1 MMMCKQRSTADIQS
15 LNGAGE
21 ISIPARRF
29 AGVRLRCMNTPKLKH
44 LTARMLLLLGV
55 IAMVIGAADPL
66 EGSVLILGGSGLV
79 ALSTW
84 LGQQGRTV
92 AVYRTWLFGM
102 IALGVFAMFVLSSM
116 GGVGGKSGR
125 SLWWLLVLLPY
136 PIGWLLE
143 MANLIARGIER
154 VRHRHTA

>member
-1 MMMCKQRSTADIQS
+1 MH
-15 LNGAGE
+15 
-21 ISIPARRF
+21 
-29 AGVRLRCMNTPKLKH
+29 TPNLKH
-44 LTARMLLLLGV
+44 LTARILLPLGV
-55 IAMVIGAADPL
+55 VAMVVGAADPL

-84 LGQQGRTV
+84 LGRQVRSV

-102 IALGVFAMFVLSSM
+102 IAFGVVAMFVLSAM
-116 GGVGGKSGR
+116 GGLGGKTGHSM
-125 SLWWLLVLLPY
+125 WWALVLLPY

-154 VRHRHTA
+154 VRHRHAA

>member
-1 MMMCKQRSTADIQS
+1 
-15 LNGAGE
+15 
-21 ISIPARRF
+21 
-29 AGVRLRCMNTPKLKH
+29 MNTTNLKH
-44 LTARMLLLLGV
+44 LTARILLPLGV
-55 IAMVIGAADPL
+55 VAMVIGAADPL

-84 LGQQGRTV
+84 LGQQGRNV

-102 IALGVFAMFVLSSM
+102 IAFGVLALFVLSAM
-116 GGVGGKSGR
+116 GGLGGKTGPSM
-125 SLWWLLVLLPY
+125 WWALVLLPY

-154 VRHRHTA
+154 LRHRQAV